1 MGKTGEEMDIIWNG
15 IVEIINWIW
24 DNLLVVNILLSII
37 MVFFQRRDPQTLWTW
52 LLVLYFL
59 PIVGFVLYLFIGQDM
74 HKSKMF
80 RVKEVEDALN
90 QSIRGNEKELISE
103 QFMPTSRG
111 LTEYRDMVYYNLNIA
126 GAVYTA
132 DNEVEVYTDGYEK
145 FDALLCALR
154 KAEKYI
160 HIQYYIFRDDDL
172 FWRIIEVLK
181 EKAAEGVE
189 VRILYDVL
197 GSLEIKKRHWREIQ
211 AAGIKTAEFF
221 PAALKKAHLRLNY
234 RNHRKIVVIDGTT
247 GFVGGFNVGN
257 EYLGLSSKFGYWRDT
272 HFKVQGSA
280 AIGLQVRF
288 ALDWNHASGENL
300 FLKASYFIQEAFVK
314 SNRHKVGIQII
325 ASGPDSKWPVIRNN
339 YIKMIHKA
347 KDHIYIQ
354 TPYFIPDEALAE
366 ALKVAASSGVTVR
379 IMIPCKPDHPFV
391 YWATYS
397 YIGDMLDAGV
407 ECYTYMNG
415 FLHAKGICVDGVVSS
430 YGTANFDIRSFKLN
444 FEVNAVIYDEVFT
457 EKLERIFLEDMRQC
471 HKVTREVYQNRSLV
485 IRMKEQFS
493 RLLSP
498 LL

>member
-189 VRILYDVL
+189 VRL
-197 GSLEIKKRHWREIQ
+197 
-211 AAGIKTAEFF
+211 
-221 PAALKKAHLRLNY
+221 
-234 RNHRKIVVIDGTT
+234 
-247 GFVGGFNVGN
+247 
-257 EYLGLSSKFGYWRDT
+257 
-272 HFKVQGSA
+272 
-280 AIGLQVRF
+280 
-288 ALDWNHASGENL
+288 
-300 FLKASYFIQEAFVK
+300 
-314 SNRHKVGIQII
+314 
-325 ASGPDSKWPVIRNN
+325 
-339 YIKMIHKA
+339 
-347 KDHIYIQ
+347 
-354 TPYFIPDEALAE
+354 
-366 ALKVAASSGVTVR
+366 
-379 IMIPCKPDHPFV
+379 
-391 YWATYS
+391 
-397 YIGDMLDAGV
+397 
-407 ECYTYMNG
+407 
-415 FLHAKGICVDGVVSS
+415 
-430 YGTANFDIRSFKLN
+430 
-444 FEVNAVIYDEVFT
+444 
-457 EKLERIFLEDMRQC
+457 
-471 HKVTREVYQNRSLV
+471 
-485 IRMKEQFS
+485 
-493 RLLSP
+493 
-498 LL
+498 

>member
-339 YIKMIHKA
+339 
-347 KDHIYIQ
+347 
-354 TPYFIPDEALAE
+354 
-366 ALKVAASSGVTVR
+366 
-379 IMIPCKPDHPFV
+379 
-391 YWATYS
+391 
-397 YIGDMLDAGV
+397 
-407 ECYTYMNG
+407 
-415 FLHAKGICVDGVVSS
+415 
-430 YGTANFDIRSFKLN
+430 
-444 FEVNAVIYDEVFT
+444 
-457 EKLERIFLEDMRQC
+457 
-471 HKVTREVYQNRSLV
+471 
-485 IRMKEQFS
+485 
-493 RLLSP
+493 
-498 LL
+498 